1 MMDLPKSR
9 QVITDIAV
17 FFMRKNSFSNGE
29 QQEQQKMV
37 IDIPGMEEHPNAHEV
52 RCPIEAVEPQRVTL
66 IVFILGHDDR
76 EKIYH

>member
-1 MMDLPKSR
+1 
-9 QVITDIAV
+9 
-17 FFMRKNSFSNGE
+17 
-29 QQEQQKMV
+29 MV